1 MTIIDSIVLGILQGL
16 TEFLPVSS
24 SGHLVFM
31 EKLLG
36 QKDVPLLYDILLHV
50 ASLLAVFIFFRKKL
64 FSLVS
69 GFFSFRNGVNDSH
82 RYVLMMLISTVVTT
96 AMLVVTKP
104 MLEGI
109 KENPIML
116 MPAFAFTAVLLLI
129 AQFGFKRATE
139 DREINW
145 KDAVVIGF
153 FQGIAVLPGVSRSGS
168 TISGGILR
176 KIKAERVVEFS
187 FMLAIPAILGALV
200 LELAKAE
207 GVGAI
212 DFGTVAA
219 GFAASFVS
227 SLAAL
232 KLLVFMMKKTVLYP
246 FSIYLIILSIAVLYV
261 I

>member
-1 MTIIDSIVLGILQGL
+1 MTFFDSIILGILQGL

-64 FSLVS
+64 LALVS
-69 GFFSFRNGVNDSH
+69 GFFSFKKGVSESH

-109 KENPIML
+109 KENPMML
-116 MPAFAFTAVLLLI
+116 MPAFAFTALLLLF
-129 AQFGFKRATE
+129 AQFGFKKATE

-145 KDAVVIGF
+145 KDALVIGF

-176 KIKAERVVEFS
+176 KIKAETVVEFS
-187 FMLAIPAILGALV
+187 FMLAIPAILGALA
-200 LELAKAE
+200 LELVKAE
-207 GVGAI
+207 GLGMI
-212 DFGTVAA
+212 DLGVATA